1 MQPGTNTSDDT
12 APETREAPELQQRT
26 TSGGVLSSNRQSEG
40 ATEPAT
46 ATGMASLR
54 ELFRNRLVFAG
65 LSIIAACA
73 LLALTAPWL
82 TRAHFLHEPIQQD
95 QQGLDED
102 GMPLPAGGHY
112 WLGTDNLG
120 RDVLSRVIYGTRVSL
135 TVGVAAMLIA
145 TLLGVSVGLIAG
157 FYGRKLDLGLMRF
170 TEMSMTIPGILLAVA
185 FAGVMDGRAVHLH
198 PSGLAC
204 HFLDVELKRGMV
216 SLFLI
221 IGIVCWPGMV
231 RVVRAQV
238 MSLKEREFVL
248 AARAL
253 GASNIQLIL
262 WHILPNILPTVI
274 VLAALNTAN
283 AIMLEAGLG
292 YLGIG
297 VPPPAPTWG
306 SMISDGHPYFSS
318 APHIVIAP
326 GVAIALTVLAF
337 NLLGQGLQEALD
349 PKQRR
354 S

>member
-1 MQPGTNTSDDT
+1 MRPVKNALVMAGT
-12 APETREAPELQQRT
+12 LLI
-26 TSGGVLSSNRQSEG
+26 GL
-40 ATEPAT
+40 
-46 ATGMASLR
+46 
-54 ELFRNRLVFAG
+54 LV
-65 LSIIAACA
+65 
-73 LLALTAPWL
+73 LLAVAAPVL
-82 TRAHFLHEPIQQD
+82 TRIHVLHEPVQQD
-95 QQGLDED
+95 QKGLDED
-102 GMPLPAGGHY
+102 GMPRPPGGPY
-112 WLGTDNLG
+112 LLGTDNLG
-120 RDVLSRVIYGTRVSL
+120 RDVLSRVIHGTRVSL
-135 TVGVAAMLIA
+135 TVGVAAMLTA
-145 TLLGVSVGLIAG
+145 TILGVTVGLIAG

-185 FAGVMDGRAVHLH
+185 FAGVMDGRIVHLH
-198 PSGLAC
+198 PSGLAW

-238 MSLKEREFVL
+238 LALKEREFVV

-253 GASNIQLIL
+253 GASNAQTIF

-283 AIMLEAGLG
+283 AILLEAGLG

-306 SMISDGHPYFSS
+306 SMIADGQPYFIA
-318 APHIVIAP
+318 APHIVIVP
-326 GVAIALTVLAF
+326 GVAIAVTVLAF
-337 NLLGQGLQEALD
+337 NLLGQGLQEVLD

>member
-1 MQPGTNTSDDT
+1 MKALKN
-12 APETREAPELQQRT
+12 
-26 TSGGVLSSNRQSEG
+26 
-40 ATEPAT
+40 
-46 ATGMASLR
+46 SLVR
-54 ELFRNRLVFAG
+54 AG
-65 LSIIAACA
+65 LLIVGLLL
-73 LLALTAPWL
+73 LLAVAAPVL
-82 TRAHFLHEPIQQD
+82 TRMHVLHEPIQQD
-95 QQGLDED
+95 QQGLDQD
-102 GMPLPAGGHY
+102 GMPRPPSGHY
-112 WLGTDNLG
+112 LLGTDNLG
-120 RDVLSRVIYGTRVSL
+120 RDMLSRVIRGTRVSL
-135 TVGVAAMLIA
+135 TVGIAAMLTA

-170 TEMSMTIPGILLAVA
+170 TEMCMTIPGILLAVA
-185 FAGVMDGRAVHLH
+185 FAGVMDGRTVHLH
-198 PSGLAC
+198 PSGLAW

-238 MSLKEREFVL
+238 LALKEREFVV

-253 GASNIQLIL
+253 GASNAQTIF

-283 AIMLEAGLG
+283 AILLEAGLG

-306 SMISDGHPYFSS
+306 SMIADGQPYFIA
-318 APHIVIAP
+318 APYIVIVP
-326 GVAIALTVLAF
+326 GVAIAVTVLAF
-337 NLLGQGLQEALD
+337 NLLGQGLQEVLD
-349 PKQRR
+349 PKQRP

>member
-1 MQPGTNTSDDT
+1 MSPAENPLVRAGTI
-12 APETREAPELQQRT
+12 LI
-26 TSGGVLSSNRQSEG
+26 GL
-40 ATEPAT
+40 
-46 ATGMASLR
+46 
-54 ELFRNRLVFAG
+54 LV
-65 LSIIAACA
+65 
-73 LLALTAPWL
+73 LLAVAAPVL
-82 TRAHFLHEPIQQD
+82 TRIHVLHEPVQQD
-95 QQGLDED
+95 QNGLDED
-102 GMPLPAGGHY
+102 GMPRPPGGPY
-112 WLGTDNLG
+112 LLGTDNLG
-120 RDVLSRVIYGTRVSL
+120 RDVLSRVIHGTRVSL
-135 TVGVAAMLIA
+135 TIGVAAMLTA
-145 TLLGVSVGLIAG
+145 TILGVTVGLIAG

-185 FAGVMDGRAVHLH
+185 FAGVMDGRIVHLH
-198 PSGLAC
+198 PSGLAW

-238 MSLKEREFVL
+238 LALKEREFVA

-253 GASNIQLIL
+253 GASDAQLIF

-306 SMISDGHPYFSS
+306 SMIADGHPYFAS
-318 APHIVIAP
+318 APHIVIVP

-337 NLLGQGLQEALD
+337 NLLGQGLQEVLD
-349 PKQRR
+349 PRQRQQG
-354 S
+354 

>member
-1 MQPGTNTSDDT
+1 MQPSNSDGT
-12 APETREAPELQQRT
+12 APAITREAL
-26 TSGGVLSSNRQSEG
+26 GVQED
-40 ATEPAT
+40 T
-46 ATGMASLR
+46 ASDRVPSRDFQPKEKTRPGTAGSMDWLR
-54 ELFRNRLVFAG
+54 ELFRNRLVCAG
-65 LSIIAACA
+65 ASIIALCA
-73 LLALTAPWL
+73 LLALSAPWL
-82 TRAHFLHEPIQQD
+82 TRAHVLHEPIQQD

-102 GMPLPAGGHY
+102 GMPLPASRHY

-120 RDVLSRVIYGTRVSL
+120 RDVLSRVIHGARVSL
-135 TVGVAAMLIA
+135 TVGVAAMLTA

-157 FYGRKLDLGLMRF
+157 FYGRKVDLGLMRF
-170 TEMSMTIPGILLAVA
+170 TEMAMTIPGILLAVA
-185 FAGVMDGRAVHLH
+185 LAGVMDGRTIHLH
-198 PSGLAC
+198 PSGLAW
-204 HFLDVELKRGMV
+204 HFLDIELKRGMV

-238 MSLKEREFVL
+238 ISLQEREFVL

-253 GASNIQLIL
+253 GASNVQLIF

-297 VPPPAPTWG
+297 VPPPTPTWG
-306 SMISDGHPYFSS
+306 SMIADGQPYF
-318 APHIVIAP
+318 ATPHTVIAP

-354 S
+354 L

>member
-1 MQPGTNTSDDT
+1 MRL
-12 APETREAPELQQRT
+12 A
-26 TSGGVLSSNRQSEG
+26 
-40 ATEPAT
+40 
-46 ATGMASLR
+46 
-54 ELFRNRLVFAG
+54 RNRLVQAG
-65 LSIIAACA
+65 TFLIGLLV
-73 LLALTAPWL
+73 LLAVAAPLL
-82 TRAHFLHEPIQQD
+82 TRIHVLREPVQQD

-102 GMPLPAGGHY
+102 GMPRPPGGGY
-112 WLGTDNLG
+112 LLGTDNLG
-120 RDVLSRVIYGTRVSL
+120 RDVLSRVIHGTRISL
-135 TVGVAAMLIA
+135 TVGIAAMLTA
-145 TLLGVSVGLIAG
+145 TILGVSVGLMAG

-185 FAGVMDGRAVHLH
+185 FAGVMDGRIVHLH
-198 PSGLAC
+198 PSGLPW

-238 MSLKEREFVL
+238 MALKEREFVV
-248 AARAL
+248 AARAM
-253 GASNIQLIL
+253 GASNAQMIFG
-262 WHILPNILPTVI
+262 HILPNILPTVI

-306 SMISDGHPYFSS
+306 SMIADGQPYFIA

-337 NLLGQGLQEALD
+337 NLLGQGLQEVLD
-349 PKQRR
+349 PKQRQ

>member
-1 MQPGTNTSDDT
+1 MGLT
-12 APETREAPELQQRT
+12 
-26 TSGGVLSSNRQSEG
+26 
-40 ATEPAT
+40 
-46 ATGMASLR
+46 
-54 ELFRNRLVFAG
+54 RNRLVLAG
-65 LSIIAACA
+65 TVLIGLLV
-73 LLALTAPWL
+73 LLAVAAPLL
-82 TRAHFLHEPIQQD
+82 TRIRVLHEPIQQD

-102 GMPLPAGGHY
+102 GMPRPPSGHY
-112 WLGTDNLG
+112 LLGTDNLG
-120 RDVLSRVIYGTRVSL
+120 RDVLSRVIHGTRVSL
-135 TVGVAAMLIA
+135 TVGIAAMLTA

-170 TEMSMTIPGILLAVA
+170 TEMCMTIPGILLAVA
-185 FAGVMDGRAVHLH
+185 FAGVMDGRTVHLH
-198 PSGLAC
+198 PSGLAW

-238 MSLKEREFVL
+238 LALKEREFVV

-253 GASNIQLIL
+253 GASNAQTIF

-283 AIMLEAGLG
+283 AILLEAGLG

-306 SMISDGHPYFSS
+306 SMIADGQPYFIA
-318 APHIVIAP
+318 APYIVIVP
-326 GVAIALTVLAF
+326 GVAIAVTVLAF
-337 NLLGQGLQEALD
+337 NLLGQGLQEVLD
-349 PKQRR
+349 PKQRP